1 MNDDEKAR
9 DGREFLHFL
18 WLAVLLLVLV
28 KPPLR
33 VAPAAVVVVVTRAQ
47 LTTGKGSVVVVVGL
61 CGISSRAVYRAV
73 PPTTLAIVFGRVFR
87 SANKSC
93 QFNFVK

>member
-1 MNDDEKAR
+1 MNEDEKAR
-9 DGREFLHFL
+9 DGRELLHFL

-28 KPPLR
+28 KPSVR
-33 VAPAAVVVVVTRAQ
+33 AAPAAVVVVVTRAQ

-61 CGISSRAVYRAV
+61 CGISSRAV
-73 PPTTLAIVFGRVFR
+73 PDPTTLAIVFSRVFR